1 MIIETTN
8 QLALH
13 QARQDQFVNSRSYT
27 ESFLSSLDKVKDY
40 DYRDCPTCGHKADDP
55 IFIKNQGAYCYC
67 PSCRHIYLSNQLSSE
82 KLLAFYSGYPTS
94 TLEWHLNETEFYR
107 RIYLKGLSSIQSISA
122 GSKILDIG
130 CSSGLFLSVAIDN
143 GFDGFGVEPNESEAE
158 YARLN
163 GIKVIGSTVTEL
175 DKSSFFDVI
184 TLWDVLEHIKDP
196 VGYVKSLKSILRPG
210 GHVFVQV
217 PTSDSLAARIL
228 RSSCNMFD
236 GVEHLTLFSKHSLD
250 LAFTSAGYALV
261 SFQTIIS
268 ETYAINNY
276 LSYANDAY
284 LDNSADPL
292 VGSIL
297 DSAKI
302 ESEGLGYKIQAIYR
316 KEK

>member
-1 MIIETTN
+1 MTIETTN

-13 QARQDQFVNSRSYT
+13 QARQDQLVNSHSYT
-27 ESFLSSLDKVKDY
+27 DSFLSSLDKVKDY
-40 DYRDCPTCGHKADDP
+40 EYRDCPTCGHKADDP
-55 IFIKNQGAYCYC
+55 IFTRNHGAYCYC
-67 PSCRHIYLSNQLSSE
+67 PNCRHIYLSNQLSSD

-94 TLEWHLNETEFYR
+94 TLEWHRNENEFYR

-163 GIKVIGSTVTEL
+163 GIKIIGSTVTEL
-175 DKSSFFDVI
+175 DRSLVFDVI
-184 TLWDVLEHIKDP
+184 SLWDVLEHIKDP
-196 VGYVKSLKSILRPG
+196 VGYVNSLKAILRPG
-210 GHVFVQV
+210 GHIFVQV
-217 PTSDSLAARIL
+217 PTSDSLAARIW
-228 RSSCNMFD
+228 RSNCNMFD
-236 GVEHLTLFSKHSLD
+236 GVEHLTLFSKYSLD

-261 SFQTIIS
+261 SFQTVIS
-268 ETYAINNY
+268 ETYAINNF
-276 LSYANDAY
+276 LSYANDPY
-284 LDNSADPL
+284 LNNSVDPL
-292 VGSIL
+292 VESIL
-297 DSAKI
+297 DPAMI